1 VANPPL
7 AASKSVG
14 TMASPNLKYMGNLP
28 VKSQEQTCQNSELP
42 QLQQAEEIPNRRHC
56 FDGWVVLQ

>member
-1 VANPPL
+1 
-7 AASKSVG
+7 
-14 TMASPNLKYMGNLP
+14 MASPNLKYMGNLP